1 MRRTL
6 ILILALAV
14 CVPLA
19 AQQPAPPAPPAD
31 PPINADMLWKAL
43 LTGNQKFDAGDIEY
57 NDLDDELKKLE
68 SGQMPPITILACSD
82 SRVPPELI
90 FNQSLGALFVI
101 RTAGSVADD
110 FGLAS
115 IEYAI
120 KFGWTSLIVVLGHE
134 HCGAVHSAL
143 NPDDPVTP
151 SLLHLVQRIRTSF
164 YGLPYKPQDEA
175 NVVKA
180 IEANTRASAAWLTA
194 QSSVVRKAVIDGK
207 VKIVP
212 AYYSLE
218 TGLVREIK

>member
-6 ILILALAV
+6 IVILAFAI

-19 AQQPAPPAPPAD
+19 AQQTAPAAGPAD
-31 PPINADMLWKAL
+31 PPIDANMLWKAL
-43 LTGNQKFDAGDIEY
+43 LTGNQKFDSGDIEY
-57 NDLDDELKKLE
+57 KDLDVEQKKLE
-68 SGQMPPITILACSD
+68 SGQMPPITILSCSD

-134 HCGAVHSAL
+134 NCGAVHSSL
-143 NPDDPVTP
+143 DTGDPVTP
-151 SLLHLVQRIRTSF
+151 SLLKLAQRIRSSF
-164 YGLPYKPQDEA
+164 YGLPYTPNDEA
-175 NVVKA
+175 VVQKA
-180 IEANTRASAAWLTA
+180 VEANTRASAAWLTA
-194 QSSVVRKAVIDGK
+194 HSSVVRQAVIDGK